1 MGDNVIKFSTTPLSE
16 IDKQFL
22 KIEEQRKQI
31 EEQRKQ
37 IEALRNL
44 NKGFKE

>member
-1 MGDNVIKFSTTPLSE
+1 MSDNVIKFSTTPPSE

-22 KIEEQRKQI
+22 KLEEQCKQI

-37 IEALRNL
+37 IEA
-44 NKGFKE
+44 FKKSK

>member
-22 KIEEQRKQI
+22 KL

-44 NKGFKE
+44 NKGFRK

>member
-1 MGDNVIKFSTTPLSE
+1 MSDNVIKVKFPTTTISE

-22 KIEEQRKQI
+22 KLEEQRKQI

-37 IEALRNL
+37 IEAL
-44 NKGFKE
+44 KKSK